1 MPENNYALHRGAAN
15 NPTRKHRYNGH
26 VYCDNAPTL
35 QNRPI
40 SIDEHRPFYFLVL
53 KIAAFYEGE
62 TERQSILYLS
72 IGANL
77 IKRLQKL
84 IIMDAKQFFK
94 RVSYM
99 RKLQKEYFQTRSSTV
114 LRQCKQVEKEIDDEI
129 ERANKIVAEQQQPKL
144 F

>member
-1 MPENNYALHRGAAN
+1 MPENNYSLHRGAAN

-26 VYCDNAPTL
+26 VYCDNA
-35 QNRPI
+35 I
-40 SIDEHRPFYFLVL
+40 HEHRPFYFLVL

>member
-1 MPENNYALHRGAAN
+1 M
-15 NPTRKHRYNGH
+15 
-26 VYCDNAPTL
+26 
-35 QNRPI
+35 
-40 SIDEHRPFYFLVL
+40 

-84 IIMDAKQFFK
+84 IIMDANQFFK

-99 RKLQKEYFQTRSSTV
+99 RKHQKEYFKTRSSAI

-129 ERANKIVAEQQQPKL
+129 ERANKIVTEQQQPKL

>member
-1 MPENNYALHRGAAN
+1 M
-15 NPTRKHRYNGH
+15 
-26 VYCDNAPTL
+26 
-35 QNRPI
+35 
-40 SIDEHRPFYFLVL
+40 

-84 IIMDAKQFFK
+84 IIMDAKQFF
-94 RVSYM
+94 M

>member
-26 VYCDNAPTL
+26 VYCDNA
-35 QNRPI
+35 I
-40 SIDEHRPFYFLVL
+40 HEHRPFYFLVL

-84 IIMDAKQFFK
+84 IIMDAKQFLQESFLHAETSK
-94 RVSYM
+94 RI
-99 RKLQKEYFQTRSSTV
+99 F
-114 LRQCKQVEKEIDDEI
+114 
-129 ERANKIVAEQQQPKL
+129 
-144 F
+144 

>member
-1 MPENNYALHRGAAN
+1 M
-15 NPTRKHRYNGH
+15 
-26 VYCDNAPTL
+26 
-35 QNRPI
+35 
-40 SIDEHRPFYFLVL
+40 

-84 IIMDAKQFFK
+84 IIIDAKQFFK